1 MLIFF
6 ELEQNMWDKF
16 ALDKKKKSR
25 LSQNASCVTIF
36 SFGEEMRILI
46 PTMQQIQNM
55 PTKAFK

>member
-16 ALDKKKKSR
+16 TLDKKKSR
-25 LSQNASCVTIF
+25 LSQSASSVTIL